1 MGDGRD
7 TIENTNWQDQ
17 KFDTLVLHGVTP
29 GQVSVV
35 RSADNFD
42 TLELHIDGSTSQ
54 AIVLNNQTARNF
66 ADHIDRVVFDD
77 GTVWTASDLV
87 IQAMGGYG
95 PVTIQGTDASE
106 TIFGTEGNDV
116 IDGGAGDDLIE
127 SSSGIDLILYGAG
140 SGNDEL
146 DDFFGGPYWQDADTV
161 RLVELNPDDVVI
173 GRTRSDLMITVVA
186 TGETLTVSDQFDPP
200 GFPFFGE
207 LGIERVEFADGS
219 VLTRDQ
225 IFQDAIYRG
234 TAGNDFING
243 SSANETFQG
252 LGGDDFING
261 SGGSDTYRRSPGD
274 GNDTISD
281 VSEYPG
287 GYLYPA
293 AFRRRSVGRRTELE

>member
-1 MGDGRD
+1 M
-7 TIENTNWQDQ
+7 T
-17 KFDTLVLHGVTP
+17 
-29 GQVSVV
+29 
-35 RSADNFD
+35 
-42 TLELHIDGSTSQ
+42 
-54 AIVLNNQTARNF
+54 
-66 ADHIDRVVFDD
+66 
-77 GTVWTASDLV
+77 
-87 IQAMGGYG
+87 IQA
-95 PVTIQGTDASE
+95 TDASE

-127 SSSGIDLILYGAG
+127 SSSGSDLILYGAG

-161 RLVELNPDDVVI
+161 RLVGLNPDDVVI

-225 IFQDAIYRG
+225 ILQDAIYRG

-261 SGGSDTYRRSPGD
+261 SGGSDNLPRAARGWQRHDQRCFHIPRGRSIPCGFSAS
-274 GNDTISD
+274 I
-281 VSEYPG
+281 
-287 GYLYPA
+287 
-293 AFRRRSVGRRTELE
+293 RRTSH